1 MSINLRHKEILDI
14 LEENGSVSIKILT
27 KRLYVSEA
35 TVRRDLAEL
44 ERSGSLKRTHGGA
57 QSILETNRQIP
68 LSIREELDADAKN
81 QICRRAA
88 ELVKEGATVFI
99 DGSSTAQHIIKYL
112 SGIKDINVV
121 TYSIRA
127 AEMALREHIRTYCA
141 GGLLIENSLVCTGQ
155 KTVDFA
161 ESINADICFISCKG
175 MDSRGRFT
183 DTSEEE
189 TAIRKAFIKNS
200 ATRVMLMTSNK
211 SENTYLHTLCTA
223 EQIDYIFCDTVL
235 PEAITKKLR
244 GRGEN

>member
-112 SGIKDINVV
+112 SGIKDITVV

-189 TAIRKAFIKNS
+189 TAIRRAFMQNSKVKAL
-200 ATRVMLMTSNK
+200 LMTKNK
-211 SENTYLHTLCTA
+211 FDTTYTHTLCRA
-223 EQIDYIFCDTVL
+223 NEIDYLFSDGDIPDKIK
-235 PEAITKKLR
+235 EKIKK
-244 GRGEN
+244 